1 MRRTLATLALLPALL
16 STLFACDDPKSSGGA
31 ASSASASATATTPPS
46 ATASS
51 TAAAS
56 ATASASAAVPLP
68 KCPAGLTGNGFP
80 AYCIKLPATYKVK
93 EARTSPKKGT
103 IEYDTGNGVDNLTI
117 TFDET
122 SVAELVKQT
131 EGEMKFGGDKLDKKG
146 DLPGGNKF
154 FEGTHADYSRIVTLF
169 KAAAPLSL
177 KCSFAYKPKAAPPK
191 EAIDACKS
199 IVVPAP

>member
-1 MRRTLATLALLPALL
+1 MRQTLVTLCILPA
-16 STLFACDDPKSSGGA
+16 LFACDDPKSSGGA
-31 ASSASASATATTPPS
+31 ASSATASASAP
-46 ATASS
+46 ATASAAPVTS
-51 TAAAS
+51 AAAS

-68 KCPAGLTGNGFP
+68 KCPPGLTGNGFP

-93 EARTSPKKGT
+93 EARVTPKKGT
-103 IEYDTGNGVDNLTI
+103 IEYDTGNSVDNLTI

-154 FEGTHADYSRIVTLF
+154 FEGKHADYSRIVTLF

-177 KCSFAYKPKAAPPK
+177 KCSFAYKPAVLPPK
-191 EAIDACKS
+191 DAIEACKS